1 MSWIGAGLVAL
12 GAAAMAGLTIG
23 PVGIPPGRVL
33 LQLLDEM
40 PWVSVDAGLS
50 PAHEA
55 IVSDIRLPRVVLGAL
70 VGATLAVTG
79 AAYQGAF
86 RNPLADPYL
95 LGVAAGAGLG
105 ATIAIVNGLGD
116 GSGALDP
123 VPLAAFAGA
132 LAAVGMSFLAGRA
145 GGRSV
150 VSLVLAGVAV
160 ASFLTAAQT
169 YVLQRNNEVI
179 REVYSWILG
188 RLGTSGWSEVQL
200 LLSYFVVVCV
210 VLIVYRRALDVLA
223 VGDEEASALGVDPR
237 RIRTTVVVVAS
248 LGAAAAVAVS
258 GLIGFVGIIVPHA
271 VRLVVGVSNRMVI
284 PLSIVFGAAFMVAMD
299 LLARTIVEPVELPI
313 GVVTA
318 FVGAPFFVLVL
329 RASSRETW

>member
-1 MSWIGAGLVAL
+1 
-12 GAAAMAGLTIG
+12 MAGLTIG
-23 PVGIPPGRVL
+23 PVAIPPGRVL
-33 LQLLDEM
+33 LVLLDEL

-50 PAHEA
+50 PAHDA
-55 IVSDIRLPRVVLGAL
+55 IVSEIRLPRVVLGAL
-70 VGATLAVTG
+70 VGATLSMTG

-105 ATIAIVNGLGD
+105 ATLAIVYGLGD
-116 GSGALDP
+116 GTGSFDA

-132 LAAVGMSFLAGRA
+132 LAAVAMSFLAGRA

-169 YVLQRNNEVI
+169 YVLQRNNDVI
-179 REVYSWILG
+179 REVYAWILG

-200 LLSYFVVVCV
+200 LLPYFLLTTL
-210 VLIVYRRALDVLA
+210 VLLVYRRALDVLA
-223 VGDEEASALGVDPR
+223 VGDEEATALGIDPG
-237 RIRTTVVVVAS
+237 RIRTVVVVVAS

-258 GLIGFVGIIVPHA
+258 GLIGFVGIIIPHA
-271 VRLVVGVSNRMVI
+271 VRLVVGVSNRLVI

-299 LLARTIVEPVELPI
+299 LLARTIVQPVELPI

-318 FVGAPFFVLVL
+318 FFGAPFFVLVL
-329 RASSRETW
+329 RTSTRETW

>member
-1 MSWIGAGLVAL
+1 MLALVA
-12 GAAAMAGLTIG
+12 AVVAGLTIG
-23 PVGIPPGRVL
+23 PVAIPPGRVL
-33 LQLLDEM
+33 LVLLDEL

-50 PAHEA
+50 PAHDA
-55 IVSDIRLPRVVLGAL
+55 IVSEIRLPRVVLGGL
-70 VGATLAVTG
+70 VGATLSMTG

-105 ATIAIVNGLGD
+105 ATLAIVYGLGD
-116 GSGALDP
+116 GTGTFDA

-132 LAAVGMSFLAGRA
+132 LTAVAMSFLAGRA
-145 GGRSV
+145 GGGSV

-169 YVLQRNNEVI
+169 YVLQRNNDVI
-179 REVYSWILG
+179 REVYAWILG
-188 RLGTSGWSEVQL
+188 RLGTSGWSEVRL
-200 LLSYFVVVCV
+200 LLPYFLLTTL
-210 VLIVYRRALDVLA
+210 VLLVYRRALDVLA
-223 VGDEEASALGVDPR
+223 VGDEEATALGIDPG
-237 RIRTTVVVVAS
+237 RIRTIVVVVAS

-271 VRLVVGVSNRMVI
+271 VRLVVGVSNRLVI

-299 LLARTIVEPVELPI
+299 LLARTIVQPVELPI

-318 FVGAPFFVLVL
+318 FFGAPFFVLVL
-329 RASSRETW
+329 RTSTRETW

>member
-1 MSWIGAGLVAL
+1 MRWIGAGLVAL
-12 GAAAMAGLTIG
+12 GAAAVAGLTIG

-33 LQLLDEM
+33 LQLLDEL
-40 PWVSVDAGLS
+40 PWVSIDAGLS

-105 ATIAIVNGLGD
+105 ATLAIVNGLGD
-116 GSGALDP
+116 GGGTLDP

-132 LAAVGMSFLAGRA
+132 LTAVGMSFLAGRA

-169 YVLQRNNEVI
+169 YVLQRNNDVI
-179 REVYSWILG
+179 REVYAWILG

-223 VGDEEASALGVDPR
+223 VGDEEATALGVDPR

>member
-1 MSWIGAGLVAL
+1 MWWIGAGLVAL
-12 GAAAMAGLTIG
+12 GAAVVAGLTIG

-33 LQLLDEM
+33 LQLLDEV

-105 ATIAIVNGLGD
+105 ATLAIVNGLGD
-116 GSGALDP
+116 GSGTFDP

-132 LAAVGMSFLAGRA
+132 LTAVGMSFLAGRA

-179 REVYSWILG
+179 REVYAWILG

-200 LLSYFVVVCV
+200 LLPYFLVVTV

-271 VRLVVGVSNRMVI
+271 VRLVVGVSNRIVI

>member
-1 MSWIGAGLVAL
+1 MLALVA
-12 GAAAMAGLTIG
+12 AVVAGLTIG
-23 PVGIPPGRVL
+23 PVAIPPGRVL
-33 LQLLDEM
+33 LVLLDEL

-50 PAHEA
+50 PAHDA
-55 IVSDIRLPRVVLGAL
+55 IVSEIRLPRVVLGAL
-70 VGATLAVTG
+70 VGATLSMTG

-105 ATIAIVNGLGD
+105 ATLAIVYGLGD
-116 GSGALDP
+116 GTGTFDA

-132 LAAVGMSFLAGRA
+132 LTAVAMSFLAGRV
-145 GGRSV
+145 GGGSV

-169 YVLQRNNEVI
+169 YVLQRNNDVI
-179 REVYSWILG
+179 REVYAWILG
-188 RLGTSGWSEVQL
+188 RLGTSGWSEVRL
-200 LLSYFVVVCV
+200 LLPYFLLTTL
-210 VLIVYRRALDVLA
+210 VLLVYRRALDVLA
-223 VGDEEASALGVDPR
+223 VGDEEATALGIDPG
-237 RIRTTVVVVAS
+237 RIRTIVVVVAS

-271 VRLVVGVSNRMVI
+271 VRLVVGVSNRLVI

-299 LLARTIVEPVELPI
+299 LLARTIVQPVELPI

-318 FVGAPFFVLVL
+318 FFGAPFFVLVL
-329 RASSRETW
+329 RTSTRETW